1 MLTKIKKENMKL
13 SLKLIAAIGLGGLSS
28 VSAQTKVNLKGTVV
42 HAETGKVY
50 LQKFSNK
57 MFTTV
62 DSVQINDGKFAF
74 NTAVELPELYGLT
87 FDKNKT
93 PLYVFLDNKAITVN
107 LDSAKYYRSS
117 TVTGSVAQDLFNQYR
132 KTKDVKIED
141 FIKANPSSIV
151 SAYVLYREW
160 SYRLTPQEIEQNIA
174 ALDRG
179 LDKTPYVQ
187 VLKGLVPVLKSVQPG
202 NRALDFELPDTN
214 GKKVKLSDHFGKYL
228 LVDFWASWCPPCRA
242 ENPNVVKLFQKY
254 KSKGFDVFGVSLDK
268 SKENWL
274 KAIKDDHLDWTQ
286 VSDLQFWNSAGAKI
300 YGVRAIPAN
309 VLIDPNGV
317 IIARNLYGADLEK
330 KLEEIFS
337 AK

>member
-1 MLTKIKKENMKL
+1 MKL
-13 SLKLIAAIGLGGLSS
+13 SLKLIAAIGLGGLGS
-28 VSAQTKVNLKGTVV
+28 VSAQTKLNLQGTVA

-57 MFTTV
+57 MFTTI
-62 DSVQINDGKFAF
+62 DSSQIINGKFSF
-74 NTAVELPELYGLT
+74 NTGVELPELYGLT
-87 FDKNKT
+87 FSKDKS
-93 PLYVFLDNKAITVN
+93 PLYVFLDNKATTVN

-117 TVTGSVAQDLFNQYR
+117 VVSGSAGQDLFNQYR
-132 KTKDVKIED
+132 KTKDVKIID
-141 FIKANPSSIV
+141 FIKENPSSIV

-174 ALDRG
+174 ALDRA

-187 VLKGLVPVLKSVQPG
+187 VLQGLIPVLKSVQPG
-202 NRALDFELPDTN
+202 NRALDFELPDAN
-214 GKKVKLSDHFGKYL
+214 GKSVKLSDHFGKYL

-274 KAIKDDHLDWTQ
+274 KAIKDDHLNWTQ
-286 VSDLQFWNSAGAKI
+286 VSDLQFWNSAGAKV

-317 IIARNLYGADLEK
+317 IVARNLYGAELEK

>member
-1 MLTKIKKENMKL
+1 MKL

-28 VSAQTKVNLKGTVV
+28 VSAQTKLNLNGTVA

-62 DSVQINDGKFAF
+62 DSVQINDGKFSF

-117 TVTGSVAQDLFNQYR
+117 TVTGSTAQDLFNQYR
-132 KTKDVKIED
+132 KTKDVKIDD

-174 ALDRG
+174 GLDRG

-202 NRALDFELPDTN
+202 NRALDFELPDSK
-214 GKKVKLSDHFGKYL
+214 GKNVKLSDHFGKYL

-317 IIARNLYGADLEK
+317 IVARNLYGADLEK

>member
-1 MLTKIKKENMKL
+1 MKL

-28 VSAQTKVNLKGTVV
+28 VSAQTKLNLTGIVA

-57 MFTTV
+57 MFTTI
-62 DSVQINDGKFAF
+62 DSSQINNGKFSFA
-74 NTAVELPELYGLT
+74 TAVELPELYGLT
-87 FDKNKT
+87 FDQNKN
-93 PLYVFLDNKAITVN
+93 PLYVFLDNKATTVN
-107 LDSAKYYRSS
+107 LDSVKYYRSS
-117 TVTGSVAQDLFNQYR
+117 TVSGSVAQDLFNQYR
-132 KTKDVKIED
+132 KTKSVKIED
-141 FIKANPSSIV
+141 FIKENPSSIV

-160 SYRLTPQEIEQNIA
+160 SYRLTPAEIEQNIA
-174 ALDRG
+174 NLDRT

-202 NRALDFELPDTN
+202 NRALDFELPDAN
-214 GKKVKLSDHFGKYL
+214 GKNVKLSDHFGKYL

-300 YGVRAIPAN
+300 YGVMAIPAN